1 MTFLHGAHTTQ
12 CANYNESTKKIEP
25 KKQKKFSPFV
35 LYLKVLKH
43 NKCKEG
49 EIEIEQCFST
59 GVPRNP
65 RVPQG
70 SSRGSAKFEKTQ
82 HFSLYS
88 FFFNV
93 FTRNLCHFNSAI
105 T

>member
-1 MTFLHGAHTTQ
+1 LGIVH
-12 CANYNESTKKIEP
+12 E
-25 KKQKKFSPFV
+25 
-35 LYLKVLKH
+35 
-43 NKCKEG
+43 EG
-49 EIEIEQCFST
+49 TDNNLDQCFST
-59 GVPRNP
+59 G
-65 RVPQG
+65 VPQG